1 MLNSYHFKVLK
12 AGWGVSVEGPY
23 TYLARKSDGAP
34 FEYFLNPAVYSGVT
48 SEVYHDGTGYK
59 LMTASHLDD
68 RYSVGQQ
75 NRPVF
80 GGSNA
85 YPLYLSTGPLV
96 NTDTYEL
103 IKLPKSGKLVP
114 WLLVR
119 AYDYR
124 LASFEF
130 YTLTLQ
136 KSFSNLLADTDLPG
150 YVEDDSEATHN
161 NKLTALTN
169 ETTLRN
175 YLFTKLVNA
184 LTGVFG
190 TSVVVDPSTQEFYFQ
205 ESDTPFIGE
214 HVLSYG
220 YGELSKGSYLDTLL
234 NVNFGRAGR
243 DYTFA
248 SIRTPY
254 PLEKPLSGMFTV
266 MQRPERLVELGL
278 VVKNAIQSA
287 LSVFTDA
294 SDSVKQAF
302 EALMARVASEKAND
316 WFRGVS
322 YKIDIGGGKYLEA
335 QVFLALH
342 GSPRDGLAIVN
353 FGSGSYYAVPVI
365 LGDIFD
371 YEENEF
377 DRAYPDSKSYVTGPY
392 GSIPI
397 YDASGNII
405 GWASDAYNK

>member
-1 MLNSYHFKVLK
+1 MLNSHHFKVLK

-59 LMTASHLDD
+59 LMTASYLDD

-96 NTDTYEL
+96 DTDAYEL

-130 YTLTLQ
+130 YILTLQ
-136 KSFSNLLADTDLPG
+136 KSFSDLLTDTDLPG
-150 YVEDDSEATHN
+150 ATEDD
-161 NKLTALTN
+161 KLSALTN
-169 ETTLRN
+169 EATLRG

-184 LTGVFG
+184 LTGIFG
-190 TSVVVDPSTQEFYFQ
+190 TSVVIDPSTQEFYFQ
-205 ESDTPFIGE
+205 ESQTPFVGE

-220 YGELSKGSYLDTLL
+220 YGELNKGSYLDALL
-234 NVNFGRAGR
+234 NVNFGRVGR

-266 MQRPERLVELGL
+266 MQRPERLNDLSL
-278 VVKNAIQSA
+278 VVKNAIQNA
-287 LSVFTDA
+287 LSAFTDA
-294 SDSVKQAF
+294 SDTVKQAF
-302 EALMARVASEKAND
+302 EALVSRVAAEKVND

-322 YKIDIGGGKYLEA
+322 YKIDVGGGKYLEA
-335 QVFLALH
+335 KVFLAFH
-342 GSPRDGLAIVN
+342 GSPRGGLALVN
-353 FGSGSYYAVPVI
+353 FGSSSYYAVPVI

>member
-1 MLNSYHFKVLK
+1 
-12 AGWGVSVEGPY
+12 
-23 TYLARKSDGAP
+23 
-34 FEYFLNPAVYSGVT
+34 
-48 SEVYHDGTGYK
+48 
-59 LMTASHLDD
+59 MTASYLDD

-96 NTDTYEL
+96 NTDAYEL

-136 KSFSNLLADTDLPG
+136 KSFSDLLADTDLPG
-150 YVEDDSEATHN
+150 ATDDD
-161 NKLTALTN
+161 KLAALTN
-169 ETTLRN
+169 ETTLRA

-184 LTGVFG
+184 FTNVFG

-205 ESDTPFIGE
+205 ESDTPFVGE
-214 HVLSYG
+214 GVLSYG

-234 NVNFGRAGR
+234 NVNFGKAGK

-248 SIRTPY
+248 STRTPY
-254 PLEKPLSGMFTV
+254 PLEKPFSGMFTV
-266 MQRPERLVELGL
+266 MQRPERLNELSL
-278 VVKNAIQSA
+278 VVKNAIQDA
-287 LSVFTDA
+287 LSVFTSA
-294 SDSVKQAF
+294 SAPVKQAF
-302 EALMARVASEKAND
+302 EALVSRVTAEKVND
-316 WFRGVS
+316 WFKGVS

-335 QVFLALH
+335 QVFLAFH
-342 GSPRDGLAIVN
+342 GSPRDGLALVN

-377 DRAYPDSKSYVTGPY
+377 DRAYPESKSYVTGPY

-397 YDASGNII
+397 YDANGNII

>member
-59 LMTASHLDD
+59 LMTASYLDD

-96 NTDTYEL
+96 NTDAYEL
-103 IKLPKSGKLVP
+103 IKVPKSGKLVP

-136 KSFSNLLADTDLPG
+136 KSFIDFLTDTDLPG
-150 YVEDDSEATHN
+150 ATEDD
-161 NKLTALTN
+161 KLTALTR
-169 ETTLRN
+169 ETTLRT

-184 LTGVFG
+184 LTSVFG
-190 TSVVVDPSTQEFYFQ
+190 TSVVIDPATQEFYFQ
-205 ESDTPFIGE
+205 ESNTPFVGE
-214 HVLSYG
+214 GVLSYG

-234 NVNFGRAGR
+234 NVNFGKVGS

-254 PLEKPLSGMFTV
+254 PLEKPLSGMFTL

-278 VVKNAIQSA
+278 VVKNAIQNA
-287 LSVFTDA
+287 LSVFTSA
-294 SDSVKQAF
+294 STPVKQAF
-302 EALMARVASEKAND
+302 EALVSRVAAEKVND

-335 QVFLALH
+335 SVFLAFH
-342 GSPRDGLAIVN
+342 GSPRDGLALVN

>member
-1 MLNSYHFKVLK
+1 MLNSHHFKVLK

-48 SEVYHDGTGYK
+48 SEAYNDGTGYK
-59 LMTASHLDD
+59 LMTASYLDD

-75 NRPVF
+75 NRTVF
-80 GGSNA
+80 GGNNA
-85 YPLYLSTGPLV
+85 YPFYLSTGPLV
-96 NTDTYEL
+96 NTDAYEL
-103 IKLPKSGKLVP
+103 VKVPKSGKLVP

-136 KSFSNLLADTDLPG
+136 KSFSDLLADTDLPG
-150 YVEDDSEATHN
+150 ATDDD
-161 NKLTALTN
+161 KLAALTN
-169 ETTLRN
+169 EATLRT
-175 YLFTKLVNA
+175 YLFTKLVNVF
-184 LTGVFG
+184 TNVFG

-205 ESDTPFIGE
+205 ESNTPFVGE
-214 HVLSYG
+214 GVLSYG

-234 NVNFGRAGR
+234 NVNFGQAGR

-248 SIRTPY
+248 STRTPY

-266 MQRPERLVELGL
+266 MQRPERLVELSL

-287 LSVFTDA
+287 LSVFTGA
-294 SDSVKQAF
+294 SATVKRAF
-302 EALMARVASEKAND
+302 EALVSRVAAEKVND

-322 YKIDIGGGKYLEA
+322 YKIDIGGGKYLKA
-335 QVFLALH
+335 SVFLAFH
-342 GSPRDGLAIVN
+342 GSPRDGLALVN
-353 FGSGSYYAVPVI
+353 FGSSSYYAVPVI

-371 YEENEF
+371 YEEDEF

>member
-1 MLNSYHFKVLK
+1 MLNSHHFKVLK

-59 LMTASHLDD
+59 LMTASYLDD

-96 NTDTYEL
+96 NTDAYEL

-136 KSFSNLLADTDLPG
+136 KSFSDLLTDTDLPG
-150 YVEDDSEATHN
+150 ATEDD
-161 NKLTALTN
+161 KLSALTN
-169 ETTLRN
+169 EATLRG

-184 LTGVFG
+184 LTGIFG
-190 TSVVVDPSTQEFYFQ
+190 TSVVIDPSTQEFYFQ
-205 ESDTPFIGE
+205 ESQTPFVGE

-220 YGELSKGSYLDTLL
+220 YGELNKGSYLDALL
-234 NVNFGRAGR
+234 NVNFGRVGR

-266 MQRPERLVELGL
+266 MQRPERLNDLSL
-278 VVKNAIQSA
+278 VVKNAIQNA
-287 LSVFTDA
+287 LSAFTDA
-294 SDSVKQAF
+294 SDTVKQAF
-302 EALMARVASEKAND
+302 EALVSRVAAEKVND

-322 YKIDIGGGKYLEA
+322 YKIDVGGGKYLEA
-335 QVFLALH
+335 KVFLAFH
-342 GSPRDGLAIVN
+342 GSPRGGLALVN
-353 FGSGSYYAVPVI
+353 FGSSSYYAVPVI

-397 YDASGNII
+397 YDASGNIV

>member
-1 MLNSYHFKVLK
+1 MLNSHHFKVLK

-48 SEVYHDGTGYK
+48 SEVYHDGTEYK

-68 RYSVGQQ
+68 RYSVGKQ

-85 YPLYLSTGPLV
+85 YPFYLSTGPLV
-96 NTDTYEL
+96 NTDEYEL
-103 IKLPKSGKLVP
+103 IKVPKSGKLVP

-136 KSFSNLLADTDLPG
+136 KSFSDLLTDTDLPG
-150 YVEDDSEATHN
+150 ATEDD
-161 NKLTALTN
+161 KLSALTN
-169 ETTLRN
+169 EATLRG
-175 YLFTKLVNA
+175 YLFIKLVNA
-184 LTGVFG
+184 LTGIFG
-190 TSVVVDPSTQEFYFQ
+190 TSVVIDPSTQEFYFQ
-205 ESDTPFIGE
+205 ESQTPFVGE

-220 YGELSKGSYLDTLL
+220 YGELNKGSYLDALL
-234 NVNFGRAGR
+234 NVNFGRVGR

-266 MQRPERLVELGL
+266 MQRPERLNDLSL
-278 VVKNAIQSA
+278 VVKNAIQNA

-294 SDSVKQAF
+294 SNTVKQAF
-302 EALMARVASEKAND
+302 EALVSRVAAEKVND

-335 QVFLALH
+335 KVFLAFH
-342 GSPRDGLAIVN
+342 GSPRGGLALVN
-353 FGSGSYYAVPVI
+353 FGSSSYYAVPVI

>member
-1 MLNSYHFKVLK
+1 MLNSHHFKVLK

-96 NTDTYEL
+96 NTDEYEL

-114 WLLVR
+114 WLLIR

-136 KSFSNLLADTDLPG
+136 KSFSDFLTDSDLPG
-150 YVEDDSEATHN
+150 TTHDD
-161 NKLTALTN
+161 KLSSLTN
-169 ETTLRN
+169 ESTLRG
-175 YLFTKLVNA
+175 YLFTKLV
-184 LTGVFG
+184 GVFTSAFG

-205 ESDTPFIGE
+205 ESDTPFVGE
-214 HVLSYG
+214 GVLSYG

-234 NVNFGRAGR
+234 NVNFGRGGR
-243 DYTFA
+243 DYTFS

-266 MQRPERLVELGL
+266 MQRPERLTDLTL
-278 VVKNAIQSA
+278 VVKNAVESA
-287 LSVFTDA
+287 LSVFTSA
-294 SDSVKQAF
+294 SASVKQAF
-302 EALMARVASEKAND
+302 EALVSRVAAEKVND

-322 YKIDIGGGKYLEA
+322 YRIDVGGGKYLEA
-335 QVFLALH
+335 KVFLAFH
-342 GSPRDGLAIVN
+342 GSPRNGLALVN
-353 FGSGSYYAVPVI
+353 FGSGTYYAVPVI

-397 YDASGNII
+397 YDSSGNII
-405 GWASDAYNK
+405 GWFSDAYNK

>member
-1 MLNSYHFKVLK
+1 MLNSHHFKVLK

-59 LMTASHLDD
+59 LMTASYLDD

-96 NTDTYEL
+96 NTDAYEL

-136 KSFSNLLADTDLPG
+136 KSFSDLLTDTDLPG
-150 YVEDDSEATHN
+150 ATEDD
-161 NKLTALTN
+161 KLSALTN
-169 ETTLRN
+169 EATLRG

-184 LTGVFG
+184 LTGIFG
-190 TSVVVDPSTQEFYFQ
+190 TSVVIDPSTQEFYFQ
-205 ESDTPFIGE
+205 ESQTPFVGE

-220 YGELSKGSYLDTLL
+220 YGELNKGSYLDALL
-234 NVNFGRAGR
+234 NVNFGRVGR

-266 MQRPERLVELGL
+266 MQRPERLNDLSL
-278 VVKNAIQSA
+278 VVKNAIQNA
-287 LSVFTDA
+287 LSAFTDA
-294 SDSVKQAF
+294 SDTVKQAF
-302 EALMARVASEKAND
+302 EALVSRVAAEKVND

-335 QVFLALH
+335 KVFLAFH
-342 GSPRDGLAIVN
+342 GSPRGGLALVN
-353 FGSGSYYAVPVI
+353 FGSSSYYAVPVI

>member
-48 SEVYHDGTGYK
+48 SEVYHDGTEYK
-59 LMTASHLDD
+59 LMTASYLDD
-68 RYSVGQQ
+68 RYSVGKQ
-75 NRPVF
+75 NRLVF

-85 YPLYLSTGPLV
+85 YPFYLSTGPLV
-96 NTDTYEL
+96 NTDEYEL
-103 IKLPKSGKLVP
+103 IKLPKSGKIVP

-136 KSFSNLLADTDLPG
+136 KSFNDIKSDADLPG
-150 YVEDDSEATHN
+150 STDDE
-161 NKLTALTN
+161 KLTALTN
-169 ETTLRN
+169 EASLRA
-175 YLFTKLVNA
+175 YLFAKLINA
-184 LTGVFG
+184 FTSAFG
-190 TSVVVDPSTQEFYFQ
+190 TSVVVDPFTQEFYFQ
-205 ESDTPFIGE
+205 ESDTPFVGE
-214 HVLSYG
+214 GVLSYG

-234 NVNFGRAGR
+234 NVNFGKSGR

-266 MQRPERLVELGL
+266 MQRPERLVDLSL
-278 VVKNAIQSA
+278 VVKDAIQSA
-287 LSVFTDA
+287 LSVFTSA

-302 EALMARVASEKAND
+302 EALVSRVTAEKVND

-335 QVFLALH
+335 KVFLAFH
-342 GSPRDGLAIVN
+342 GSPRNGLALVN
-353 FGSGSYYAVPVI
+353 FGSSSYYAVPVI

-397 YDASGNII
+397 YDADGNII

>member
-1 MLNSYHFKVLK
+1 
-12 AGWGVSVEGPY
+12 
-23 TYLARKSDGAP
+23 
-34 FEYFLNPAVYSGVT
+34 
-48 SEVYHDGTGYK
+48 
-59 LMTASHLDD
+59 MTASYLDD

-96 NTDTYEL
+96 NTDAYEL

-136 KSFSNLLADTDLPG
+136 KSFSDLLADTDLPG
-150 YVEDDSEATHN
+150 ATDDD
-161 NKLTALTN
+161 KLVALTN
-169 ETTLRN
+169 ETTLRA

-184 LTGVFG
+184 FTNVFG

-205 ESDTPFIGE
+205 ESNTPFVGE
-214 HVLSYG
+214 GVLSYG
-220 YGELSKGSYLDTLL
+220 YGELNKGSYLDTLL
-234 NVNFGRAGR
+234 NVNFGKAGM

-248 SIRTPY
+248 STRTPY
-254 PLEKPLSGMFTV
+254 PLEKPFSGMFTV
-266 MQRPERLVELGL
+266 MQRPERLNDLSL
-278 VVKNAIQSA
+278 VVKNAIQDA
-287 LSVFTDA
+287 LSVFTSA
-294 SDSVKQAF
+294 SAPVKQAF
-302 EALMARVASEKAND
+302 EALVSRVTAEKVND
-316 WFRGVS
+316 WFKGVS

-335 QVFLALH
+335 QVFLAFH
-342 GSPRDGLAIVN
+342 GSPRDGLALVN

-377 DRAYPDSKSYVTGPY
+377 DRAYPESKSYVTGPY

-397 YDASGNII
+397 YDANGNII

>member
-23 TYLARKSDGAP
+23 TYLARKSDGSP

-48 SEVYHDGTGYK
+48 SEVYNDGTGYK
-59 LMTASHLDD
+59 LMTASYLDD

-80 GGSNA
+80 GGNNA
-85 YPLYLSTGPLV
+85 YPFYLSSGPLV
-96 NTDTYEL
+96 NTDAYEL

-136 KSFSNLLADTDLPG
+136 KSFSDLLTDTDLPG
-150 YVEDDSEATHN
+150 ATDDD
-161 NKLTALTN
+161 KLAALTN
-169 ETTLRN
+169 ETTLRA
-175 YLFTKLVNA
+175 YLFTKLVNTFTNIYGA
-184 LTGVFG
+184 
-190 TSVVVDPSTQEFYFQ
+190 SVVVDPSTQEFYFHD
-205 ESDTPFIGE
+205 SDTPFVGE
-214 HVLSYG
+214 GVLSYG
-220 YGELSKGSYLDTLL
+220 YGELNKGSYLDTLL
-234 NVNFGRAGR
+234 NVNFGKAGK

-248 SIRTPY
+248 STRTPY
-254 PLEKPLSGMFTV
+254 PVEKPLSGMFTV
-266 MQRPERLVELGL
+266 MQRPERLNDLSL

-287 LSVFTDA
+287 LSVFTGA
-294 SDSVKQAF
+294 SAPVKQAF
-302 EALMARVASEKAND
+302 EALVSRVAAEKVND

-335 QVFLALH
+335 SVFLAFH
-342 GSPRDGLAIVN
+342 GSPRDGLALVN